1 MGQVY
6 IREVETT
13 DYHDIYLLNQ
23 ELGYYC
29 PEEKVK
35 ERIEFIKKNTKDIVF
50 VAEQN
55 NGVIG
60 YIHGSPYELLY
71 SDSILDIRSFVVK
84 EEYRNMGV
92 GSLLINY
99 LECWAKEKGY
109 SGIRLVSS
117 FHRLNAHRFYEKHG
131 YIHKKDQKNFIKIF
145 E

>member
-50 VAEQN
+50 VAEQY

-109 SGIRLVSS
+109 SGIRLISS